1 MNIGLVIAAV
11 LFVALVLFLLMR
23 KQAPPAQARKSR
35 PRVKREAMPKQDQES
50 PSEQKDKNKDMEVLR
65 ETIQAGL
72 KTIFSG
78 ASTEQADGPLP
89 STRYEISLDVYRAV
103 KEGFVDIKE
112 FSSVYE
118 ISTLLDDPQVDLSR
132 IAKIISIDP
141 ILSNKILRTVNSAYF
156 GSGRNVDS
164 VNHALA
170 LLGFVNIKTILFQN
184 VLSKKLGAAASE
196 DYLAKAVWDHS
207 IKTALCAVYL
217 SEAIEGLH
225 KGRLYTLG
233 LLHDVGKFVCPK
245 LTPVSTHDANA
256 FLPYGEKS
264 SILREDA
271 LLGTNHPVVSRIA
284 LEESGISD
292 QLLDVIE
299 FHHGPSF
306 TLKSIRFTKEVDHRC
321 LAALFLANQIA
332 KLFAKESERDFFAV
346 QPMAQS
352 YYGFVNQSRL
362 RTIFNDGQ
370 VLADIARSGSLI
382 E

>member
-1 MNIGLVIAAV
+1 MNIAAAMGNSSRRWCEMNIGLVIAAV

-35 PRVKREAMPKQDQES
+35 PRVKREALPKQGQES

-89 STRYEISLDVYRAV
+89 STKYEISLDVYRAV

-184 VLSKKLGAAASE
+184 VLSKKII
-196 DYLAKAVWDHS
+196 WPRP
-207 IKTALCAVYL
+207 C
-217 SEAIEGLH
+217 
-225 KGRLYTLG
+225 
-233 LLHDVGKFVCPK
+233 
-245 LTPVSTHDANA
+245 
-256 FLPYGEKS
+256 
-264 SILREDA
+264 
-271 LLGTNHPVVSRIA
+271 GT
-284 LEESGISD
+284 
-292 QLLDVIE
+292 
-299 FHHGPSF
+299 
-306 TLKSIRFTKEVDHRC
+306 IR
-321 LAALFLANQIA
+321 
-332 KLFAKESERDFFAV
+332 
-346 QPMAQS
+346 
-352 YYGFVNQSRL
+352 SRL
-362 RTIFNDGQ
+362 PSVPCIFPRPSRGFTR
-370 VLADIARSGSLI
+370 ADCIRWACCTMSGNSSVPNWPR
-382 E
+382 

>member
-1 MNIGLVIAAV
+1 MNVGLVIATV
-11 LFVALVLFLLMR
+11 VFIALVLYLITK
-23 KQAPPAQARKSR
+23 KQDPPEQAKKIR
-35 PRVKREAMPKQDQES
+35 PRLKRKALLEQDQGS
-50 PSEQKDKNKDMEVLR
+50 SSEQKDKNKDMEVLR

-78 ASTEQADGPLP
+78 ASTELANGPLP
-89 STRYEISLDVYRAV
+89 STRYEISLDVYHAV

-132 IAKIISIDP
+132 IAKIISTDP
-141 ILSNKILRTVNSAYF
+141 ILSNKILHTVNSAYY

-170 LLGFVNIKTILFQN
+170 LLGLVNIKNILFQN
-184 VLSKKLGAAASE
+184 VLSKKFAAASE
-196 DYLAKAVWDHS
+196 DSLAKAVWDHS
-207 IKTALCAVYL
+207 IKTAICAVYL
-217 SEAIEGLH
+217 SDAIEGLH

-233 LLHDVGKFVCPK
+233 LLHDIGKFVCSK
-245 LTPVSTHDANA
+245 LAPVGAHDANA

-271 LLGTNHPVVSRIA
+271 LLGTNHAVVSRIA

-306 TLKSIRFTKEVDHRC
+306 TLKSIRFTKEQDHRY

-332 KLFAKESERDFFAV
+332 KLFAKESERGFFEV
-346 QPMAQS
+346 QAMTQT

-362 RTIFNDGQ
+362 CAIFNDGH
-370 VLADIARSGSLI
+370 VLADIVRSGSLI

>member
-1 MNIGLVIAAV
+1 MDIALIIVAAV
-11 LFVALVLFLLMR
+11 FAALVLFLLTK
-23 KQAPPAQARKSR
+23 KQDPPEQAMKSR
-35 PRVKREAMPKQDQES
+35 PRVKMEALPEQGQVS
-50 PSEQKDKNKDMEVLR
+50 PSDPKDKNKDMEALR
-65 ETIQAGL
+65 KTIQAGL

-89 STRYEISLDVYRAV
+89 STRYEITLDVYHAV

-112 FSSVYE
+112 FSSVYDL
-118 ISTLLDDPQVDLSR
+118 STLLDDPNVDLSR
-132 IAKIISIDP
+132 IAKIISTDP
-141 ILSNKILRTVNSAYF
+141 ILSNRILRTVNSAYY
-156 GSGRNVDS
+156 GSGRKVDS

-184 VLSKKLGAAASE
+184 VLSKKFNAAASE
-196 DYLAKAVWDHS
+196 DSVAKAVWDHS

-217 SEAIEGLH
+217 SDAIEGLH

-233 LLHDVGKFVCPK
+233 LLHDIGKFVCST
-245 LTPVSTHDANA
+245 LAPVGAHDANA

-271 LLGTNHPVVSRIA
+271 LLGTNHAVVSRIA

-306 TLKSIRFTKEVDHRC
+306 TLKSIRFTKEPDHRY

-346 QPMAQS
+346 QPMAQT
-352 YYGFVNQSRL
+352 YYGFVNQTRL
-362 RTIFNDGQ
+362 STIFNDVQ
-370 VLADIARSGSLI
+370 VLADIVRSGSLI